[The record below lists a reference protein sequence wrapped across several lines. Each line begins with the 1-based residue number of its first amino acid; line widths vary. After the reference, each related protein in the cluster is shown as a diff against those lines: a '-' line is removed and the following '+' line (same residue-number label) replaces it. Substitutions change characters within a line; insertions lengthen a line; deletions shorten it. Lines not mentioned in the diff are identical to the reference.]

1 MMRKLTVLLCLV
13 LSLGILFSLPAELT
27 KKGNPALY
35 KKLYKQAKANIK
47 NMPTTSNYAYS
58 SMLKAHPDAVMAYLL
73 AYESNASLC
82 ATEPE
87 VVESNYKEIIKLLDK
102 DGLRY
107 TPEFFLSYVA
117 KQSVSDEPITAYR
130 EAFLKDD
137 MQGILDGSKTD
148 LEKYRASTL
157 WCVSRLQFQQTSGR
171 DQSPLDI
178 TERSL
183 IGRCEEMQILYVAAA
198 RTVGLAA
205 RPASA
210 PWWAHMDNNH
220 AWAEVFLDGAWHY
233 TGDMDSAYYPD
244 QTWFSGM
251 IDKTV
256 LILADGSLASEQ
268 DEILASGK
276 YDTVINSTRNYAKE
290 RSRLIKV
297 RVVDADSKPVAH
309 ANIIPM
315 VFNWGSLRALTMMN
329 ADDKGYLE
337 FSVGRGAFYLSVAA
351 GNGKALVF
359 VPSSTETEQR
369 ITITLEDKPFT
380 GAWATMEYP
389 ANDMKWDN
397 QPEEYRIAVQ
407 AEKKLWQQK
416 VDAYK
421 TEIDKHSCLAD
432 SLVYE
437 VALACRGNSKAFRLF
452 VESSNTVIEPEFLE
466 YLLINDPKFLWQ
478 ASTEQFAALY
488 HNWQWLAQGGLSEE
502 EQLSLFSPTVFYEDL
517 PKPFHDSKREAQLYP
532 QAIRYQEPHSRE
544 GIINILG
551 YIQKGWKVSAK
562 KALSGLPPFD
572 IAYKQK
578 YLSPVQYRIFA
589 CNVLRANGYP
599 AEFSRMPDL
608 ISVFI
613 DEDWQY
619 VNVSKLR
626 WEDMSGTTKPQTFTL
641 NVYICD
647 ENELPLKAGDEQ
659 LSLCRYMDG
668 VFYPLNSRFE
678 YLGDGLHRGV
688 FPIADAYLQFGY
700 RVSDSKTRFYNSH
713 IEAVAGDSVYVKLLA
728 TDYLRTWEQPSE
740 EIISL
745 FDEAT
750 LSRES
755 IILLGSYDQEN
766 CMRLADKLKAAGKN
780 FLWVG
785 FYNAPGV
792 ANYVVN
798 PAWQQMVRENNRNSL
813 RSITLYKKDGVWQ
826 MYEGL
831 WDKLP

>member
-1 MMRKLTVLLCLV
+1 MRKFSLLICL
-13 LSLGILFSLPAELT
+13 LISISLLFSLPIELT
-27 KKGNPALY
+27 KKGNPTLY
-35 KKLYKQAKANIK
+35 KKLNKLAKTNIK
-47 NMPTTSNYAYS
+47 TMPIAPRYAYAAL
-58 SMLKAHPDAVMAYLL
+58 LKAHPDALMAYLV
-73 AYESNASLC
+73 AYENNASLS
-82 ATEPE
+82 ATDPAT
-87 VVESNYKEIIKLLDK
+87 VESNYLEIVKLLDK

-107 TPEFFLSYVA
+107 SPEFFLSYVA
-117 KQSVSDEPITAYR
+117 KQSVSDEPITPYR
-130 EAFLKDD
+130 KAFLKDD
-137 MQGILDGSKTD
+137 MQRILDGNQSD
-148 LEKYRASTL
+148 IDKYRASTL

-198 RTVGLAA
+198 RTVGLPA

-233 TGDMDSAYYPD
+233 TGDMDSAYFPD

-256 LILADGSLASEQ
+256 LILADGSLASEK
-268 DEILASGK
+268 DEILASGR

-290 RSRLIKV
+290 RTRLIKV
-297 RVVDADSKPVAH
+297 SVTDTEGKPIGK

-315 VFNWGSLRALTMMN
+315 VFNWGSLRALSIMN

-337 FSVGRGAFYLSVAA
+337 FSAGRGAFYLSIAA
-351 GNGKALVF
+351 GKGKALVF
-359 VPSSTETEQR
+359 VPSSTEVEHS
-369 ITITLEDKPFT
+369 ISVTLLDKPFDA
-380 GAWATMEYP
+380 AWATMEYP
-389 ANDMKWDN
+389 ANDMHWDN
-397 QPEEYRIAVQ
+397 QPEEYRAAVQ

-416 VDAYK
+416 VDAFK
-421 TEIDKHSCLAD
+421 SEIDKHSCLAD

-437 VALACRGNSKAFRLF
+437 VAMACRGNNLAFRRF
-452 VESSNTVIEPEFLE
+452 VESNAGNVAPEFLD

-478 ASTEQFAALY
+478 ASSEQFSALY
-488 HNWQWLAQGGLSEE
+488 HNWQWLAKGGLSEE
-502 EQLSLFSPTVFYEDL
+502 EQLSLFSPTVFYEDI
-517 PKPFHDSKREAQLYP
+517 PKPFYDSNREAQLYP
-532 QAIRYQEPHSRE
+532 AALRYQEPHSRE
-544 GIINILG
+544 GIINILS
-551 YIQKGWKVSAK
+551 YIKKGWKISAK

-578 YLSPVQYRIFA
+578 YLSPAQYRIFA

-599 AEFSRMPDL
+599 AGFSRIPDL

-619 VNVSKLR
+619 VNVNKLS
-626 WEDMSGTTKPQTFTL
+626 WEDMSGTAKPQTFTL

-647 ENELPLKAGDEQ
+647 ENELPLKAADEQ

-668 VFYPLNSRFE
+668 MFYPLNSRFE

-688 FPIADAYLQFGY
+688 FPIADTYLQFGY

-713 IEAVAGDSVYVKLLA
+713 IEASAGDSLYVKLLA
-728 TDYLRTWEQPSE
+728 TDYPRTWEQPTD

-745 FDEAT
+745 FDETT

-766 CMRLADKLKAAGKN
+766 CMRLADKLKAAGKS